1 VTLASAPLPLALD
14 GDAVVLTQA
23 MALKFGPPYLLRVLM
38 TCAVPMMGMSVPLM
52 SARELL
58 TALVPHMV
66 VHLPPS
72 VGCCVDS
79 GDDELVD
86 VIAPLL
92 HC

>member
-1 VTLASAPLPLALD
+1 
-14 GDAVVLTQA
+14 

-52 SARELL
+52 SVRELL